1 MTALAAKLP
10 ALACHT
16 MRVKEWKNEVV
27 FLHEVGAGAA
37 DRSYGIHVAKL
48 AGLPKAVTA
57 RAEEVLAVL
66 EKGEEG
72 GALARL
78 ADDLPLF
85 SAARRRAEPI
95 SPEIRGGGSAA
106 RHPPRRI
113 EPARRPRPP
122 LPPEGASGGVR

>member
-1 MTALAAKLP
+1 
-10 ALACHT
+10 
-16 MRVKEWKNEVV
+16 MRVKEWKGDVV
-27 FLHEVGAGAA
+27 FLHEVGPGTA

-66 EKGEEG
+66 EKGEQG

-85 SAARRRAEPI
+85 SAARRDAAPASRE
-95 SPEIRGGGSAA
+95 SAA
-106 RHPPRRI
+106 EALLRDTRPDELTPREALDLLYRLKGMVA
-113 EPARRPRPP
+113 E
-122 LPPEGASGGVR
+122 